1 MGSYRSGAT
10 MTNIQMT
17 EWEWPSE
24 PRFLMCTPLS
34 HAGAAFFVPVLLL
47 GGSLVVVPY
56 FEPGL
61 VLKTIEEERITAT
74 MLVPTMLYML
84 MDHPDFATRDLS
96 SLETVYYG
104 AAAMSPT
111 RLKEAI
117 DRLGPIFFQY
127 YGQAEGPM
135 TICVLRKDEHD
146 TTTWTAWPRAAD
158 PCPWVHV
165 KLLDDD
171 LNEVPRGEPGEIC
184 VRGPLVMQGYWNK
197 PEQTAEALAG
207 GWLHTGDIAREDED
221 GFYTIVDRKKDMI
234 VTGGFNVFPRE
245 VEDVISSHP
254 AVANVAVIG
263 VPDDR
268 WGEAVK
274 AVVVLR
280 PDASVDGLGRRR
292 RADRAGEG
300 GQGLDPGAE
309 VGRLRRRDPAQPAR
323 QARQEGPPPA
333 VLDGHRPSGQLTG
346 VRGRRQPETTPPSM
360 IVVTTWRDDGSSST
374 CDSGPSSTTRSA
386 GAPTATRRGA
396 AAGGLGRRQEQG
408 QRPLGRHR
416 LAQPE
421 RLAPGGAALDGRGHV
436 APRVG
441 VAVRARRCCRP
452 PGCPPRSGCGTGTGA
467 AGRRRR
473 PRPGSGRR
481 VRGRIPGWSPPSR
494 PRDATIDRRSG
505 GTTDPCSMRSPGRL
519 PTSSQAARARASP
532 ARVTQWTATGRS
544 ASWAA
549 RIHRIRSSS
558 DGSA

>member
-1 MGSYRSGAT
+1 VAPEHPAELHQQPLMPDLLISALERNLDKPAVYLGDTVLTARQVRDEISRYIQALESKGLGKGSPVAVLALNRPEVLFNMGASMLLGCRTTPLHPMGSLDDHAYVLEDAGIETLVYDPGYFGARAAELAARVPGLKNLLALGPSDDDRADDYIAMAAGFGSRPLTSPDVRPEDVPGLAYTGGTTGKPKGVMGSYRSGAT
-10 MTNIQMT
+10 MTNIQLA
-17 EWEWPSE
+17 EWEWPRE

-146 TTTWTAWPRAAD
+146 VDDLDRLATCGRPV
-158 PCPWVHV
+158 PWVHV
-165 KLLDDD
+165 RLLDDD

-207 GWLHTGDIAREDED
+207 GWLHTGDIAREDEA

-263 VPDDR
+263 VPDER

-280 PDASVDGLGRRR
+280 PGAEAGADELVDLVKQAKGSIQAPKTVDFADEIPVSPLGKPDKKALRARYWDG
-292 RADRAGEG
+292 ADR
-300 GQGLDPGAE
+300 Q
-309 VGRLRRRDPAQPAR
+309 VN
-323 QARQEGPPPA
+323 
-333 VLDGHRPSGQLTG
+333 
-346 VRGRRQPETTPPSM
+346 
-360 IVVTTWRDDGSSST
+360 
-374 CDSGPSSTTRSA
+374 
-386 GAPTATRRGA
+386 
-396 AAGGLGRRQEQG
+396 
-408 QRPLGRHR
+408 
-416 LAQPE
+416 
-421 RLAPGGAALDGRGHV
+421 
-436 APRVG
+436 
-441 VAVRARRCCRP
+441 
-452 PGCPPRSGCGTGTGA
+452 
-467 AGRRRR
+467 
-473 PRPGSGRR
+473 
-481 VRGRIPGWSPPSR
+481 
-494 PRDATIDRRSG
+494 
-505 GTTDPCSMRSPGRL
+505 
-519 PTSSQAARARASP
+519 
-532 ARVTQWTATGRS
+532 
-544 ASWAA
+544 
-549 RIHRIRSSS
+549 
-558 DGSA
+558 